1 MSSALDT
8 LIERY
13 PNTLHLVAWHVPW
26 WTPDSL
32 DYSLGGPCNIRMDL
46 YTTGT
51 STPMLVYVGDSI
63 RIGGALAYWWEGLYP
78 VVESLYNH
86 FSIEDSP
93 YNISISGDYEP
104 GEPQVNLEI
113 ELLIDSIDY
122 VIENEGLYLEL
133 VVVEDKI
140 PDAYW
145 SVPGEYHDL
154 RDVARRW
161 LTKNPDYKF
170 PITINGT
177 GQNQII
183 ETSFTIS
190 DNWNPLNLKVVAM
203 VQMLTDSVGYN
214 PIFQSQSA
222 NINELNSDPDQDGYT
237 YLYDNCTYVYNPSQ
251 IDSDGDEIGNACD
264 PCNGLVNII
273 GNIDLNAIGD
283 EYVPIIGVNDILALS
298 DIINNVGLPIN
309 DCHQFDILL
318 DGELNIFDLVVLE
331 DLIMNGDN

>member
-13 PNTLHLVAWHVPW
+13 PNTLHLIAWHVPW

-32 DYSLGGPCNIRMDL
+32 DYSLGGPCDLRMDL

-63 RIGGALAYWWEGLYP
+63 RIGGALEYWWEGMYP
-78 VVESLYNH
+78 VVESLYSH
-86 FSIEDSP
+86 FSIQESP
-93 YNISISGDYEP
+93 YNISISGDYEL
-104 GEPQVNLEI
+104 GDSQVNLEV

-122 VIENEGLYLEL
+122 VIENENLYLEI

-154 RDVARRW
+154 RNVARRW
-161 LTKNPDYKF
+161 ITKNPNYKI
-170 PITINGT
+170 PISINGS

-183 ETSFTIS
+183 ETSFPIF

-203 VQMLTDSVGYN
+203 VQKLTDVVGYN

-222 NINELNSDPDQDGYT
+222 NINQLNPDPDQDGYT
-237 YLYDNCTYVYNPSQ
+237 YLYDNCTFIYNPSQ
-251 IDSDGDEIGNACD
+251 ADSDGDEIGDVCD
-264 PCNGLVNII
+264 PCNGLVNIV
-273 GNIDLNAIGD
+273 GNIDLDAFGG
-283 EYVPIIGVNDILALS
+283 EYEPIIGVNDILALS

-309 DCHQFDILL
+309 DCHKIDILP

-331 DLIMNGDN
+331 DLITNGGN